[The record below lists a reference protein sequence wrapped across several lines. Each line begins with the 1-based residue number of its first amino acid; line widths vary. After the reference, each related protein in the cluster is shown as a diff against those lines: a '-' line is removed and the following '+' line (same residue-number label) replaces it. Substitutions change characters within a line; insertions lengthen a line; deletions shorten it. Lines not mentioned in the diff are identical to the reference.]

1 MDLNEVTII
10 DSSFNGIERALNSIR
25 KGIRVNYVTNND
37 FILHSL
43 KNGYVKNVKIEE
55 LVRYLI
61 DKKIVIKNFD
71 ECDNFSSVLFITRNM
86 LENNYDEIE
95 ILCKDIAEKIKKK
108 AFIIYNGASFPG
120 DVKGYIEKTL
130 INFSN
135 LEYGKDFY
143 IGYVSPQII
152 DLKEVFISE
161 NENYELRKIL
171 NSIINSLWPDF
182 EKVYFP
188 YIKEAEAANIF
199 SIIINEI
206 NLTTYSLIYFLLK
219 HFNIDERE
227 MIKILKIKP
236 NRILDEESYFYII
249 KNLLSQEDKKIYDI
263 KIITHYKK
271 LFKDIFEKMIM
282 NLENEFKR
290 EKKLLIIDSF
300 RFDSSFL
307 QKYKRKHSIIKNS
320 EEISNMNEKEIRN
333 FIANSDIV
341 FSYTLNSKVFNRIF
355 EISKK
360 NRKKI
365 YDLYDLNI
373 EVKNNG

>member
-43 KNGYVKNVKIEE
+43 KNGYVKNVKIKE